1 MGKILSAQSILR
13 QKGFVQNKFDT
24 NGFMEEVGRF
34 FLQNPVESRL
44 LLVPYRFLD
53 IKVYGDDPCDVVT
66 QEDLRNMSEADK
78 ISFSTMEGTTTN
90 NPFKVKWYERLL
102 GYKAQTKMINGE
114 PEYVRNMIDYN
125 YENFQLQKEAGIL
138 FPRIIIDKPF
148 FENAAGVLRVMGG
161 YVVEK
166 VTKKRRK
173 MYWVTLI

>member
-1 MGKILSAQSILR
+1 
-13 QKGFVQNKFDT
+13 
-24 NGFMEEVGRF
+24 
-34 FLQNPVESRL
+34 
-44 LLVPYRFLD
+44 
-53 IKVYGDDPCDVVT
+53 
-66 QEDLRNMSEADK
+66 
-78 ISFSTMEGTTTN
+78 
-90 NPFKVKWYERLL
+90 
-102 GYKAQTKMINGE
+102 MINGE

-138 FPRIIIDKPF
+138 FPRIIVDKPF